1 MEKKRLRLATF
12 VSNRYTYGQV
22 IDDEVGKT
30 LVAVSEKDLA
40 ATQKGTKVTK
50 AGLLGKILAAKALK
64 KGIKKV
70 FFDRGGRQYHGRVKA
85 FADGARQGGLEF

>member
-1 MEKKRLRLATF
+1 MKEKRLRLAAF
-12 VSNRYTYGQV
+12 VSNKYTYGQV

-30 LVAVSEKDLA
+30 LVAVGEKDLA
-40 ATQKGTKVTK
+40 AQKGTKGEK
-50 AGLLGKILAAKALK
+50 AGLLGKILAGKAIK